1 MFATRQA
8 SLTARARSCSV
19 PRVVSREDVR
29 FMRFS
34 PLVDRLQGEGVAA
47 WDLHYRAAADQRAGR
62 DVIVLSVGDPDF
74 DTPMAITEA
83 TIAALR
89 AGETHYSDL
98 LGLDELRTA
107 VARRHQEKS
116 GQLTTIEN
124 VAIMSGAQ
132 CGLFASSMC
141 LLAPGDEVI
150 VPEPMYV
157 TYEATLQAPGAR
169 IVPVPQRPENGFHL
183 DPKDVAG
190 AITPRTRA
198 IYFATPCNPTGAMMP
213 HSTLEQVAAL
223 ARQHDLWVVSDEV
236 YATLTFSEQ
245 HVSIAGLPGMAER
258 VVTINSLSKS
268 HAMTGWRM
276 GWMVGPKALI
286 DHVYNLSMAMLYGL
300 PTFLQ
305 RGAVV
310 ALEQDLAEVEVM
322 RATYQRRRDMAV
334 ARLNQVP
341 GLKCLSPD
349 AGMFMMLDVR
359 GTGLG
364 SCEFSTKLY
373 EATGVS
379 VLDATAFGKSA
390 AGHVRMSFVADDDS
404 LEEACRRISGF
415 VRTLPGVAA

>member
-1 MFATRQA
+1 
-8 SLTARARSCSV
+8 
-19 PRVVSREDVR
+19 
-29 FMRFS
+29 MRFS
-34 PLVDRLQGEGVAA
+34 PLVDRLQGEGVDA
-47 WDLHYRAAADQRAGR
+47 WDLHYRAAADLRAGK

-74 DTPMAITEA
+74 DTPAAITEA
-83 TIAALR
+83 TVAALR

-107 VARRHQEKS
+107 VARRHQEKT
-116 GQLTTIEN
+116 GQPATIDN

-157 TYEATLQAPGAR
+157 TYEATLQAPGAV
-169 IVPVPQRPENGFHL
+169 IVRVPQRPENGFHL
-183 DPKDVAG
+183 DPKDVAR

-213 HSTLEQVAAL
+213 RATLEQVAKL
-223 ARQHDLWVVSDEV
+223 AVDHDLWVVSDEV
-236 YATLTFSEQ
+236 YATLTFGAQ
-245 HVSIAGLPGMAER
+245 HVSIAGLPGMTER
-258 VVTINSLSKS
+258 AVTINSLSKS

-286 DHVYNLSMAMLYGL
+286 AHVYNLSMAMLYGL

-310 ALEQDLAEVEVM
+310 ALEQDLTEVEVM
-322 RATYQRRRDMAV
+322 RTTYQRRRDMAV
-334 ARLNQVP
+334 GRLNQVP

-359 GTGLG
+359 GTGL
-364 SCEFSTKLY
+364 SAADFSTKLY

-390 AGHVRMSFVADDDS
+390 AGHVRMSFVADDKS

>member
-1 MFATRQA
+1 
-8 SLTARARSCSV
+8 
-19 PRVVSREDVR
+19 
-29 FMRFS
+29 
-34 PLVDRLQGEGVAA
+34 LVDRLQGEGVAA

-74 DTPMAITEA
+74 DTPAAITEA

-89 AGETHYSDL
+89 AGETHYSEL
-98 LGLDELRTA
+98 LGLDELRMA
-107 VARRHQEKS
+107 VARRHQEKT
-116 GQLTTIEN
+116 GQPTTSEN

-132 CGLFASSMC
+132 CGLFASSLC

-183 DPKDVAG
+183 DPKDVAR

-198 IYFATPCNPTGAMMP
+198 IFFATPCNPTGAMMP
-213 HSTLEQVAAL
+213 RATLEQVAAL

-236 YATLTFSEQ
+236 YATLTFGER
-245 HVSIAGLPGMAER
+245 HVGIAGLPGMAER
-258 VVTINSLSKS
+258 AVTINSLSKS

-276 GWMVGPKALI
+276 GWIVGPKALI
-286 DHVYNLSMAMLYGL
+286 AHVYNLSMAMLYGL

-359 GTGLG
+359 GTGL
-364 SCEFSTKLY
+364 SSAEFSTKLY

-390 AGHVRMSFVADDDS
+390 AGHVRVSFVADDKS

-415 VRTLPGVAA
+415 VRTLPGIAA

>member
-1 MFATRQA
+1 
-8 SLTARARSCSV
+8 
-19 PRVVSREDVR
+19 
-29 FMRFS
+29 MRFS

-74 DTPMAITEA
+74 DTPAAISEA

-116 GQLTTIEN
+116 GQPTTIKN

-183 DPKDVAG
+183 DPKDVTR
-190 AITPRTRA
+190 AITQRTRA

-213 HSTLEQVAAL
+213 RATLEQVAAL

-258 VVTINSLSKS
+258 AVTINSLSKS

-322 RATYQRRRDMAV
+322 RATYQRRRDMV
-334 ARLNQVP
+334 VMRLNQVP

-364 SCEFSTKLY
+364 SGEFSTKLY

-379 VLDATAFGKSA
+379 VLDATAFGNSA

>member
-1 MFATRQA
+1 
-8 SLTARARSCSV
+8 
-19 PRVVSREDVR
+19 
-29 FMRFS
+29 MRFS

-74 DTPMAITEA
+74 DTPAAITEA

-98 LGLDELRTA
+98 LGLDELRMA
-107 VARRHQEKS
+107 VARRHQEKT
-116 GQLTTIEN
+116 GQPTTIEN

-183 DPKDVAG
+183 DPKDVAR
-190 AITPRTRA
+190 AITPRTKA
-198 IYFATPCNPTGAMMP
+198 IFFATPCNPTGAMMP
-213 HSTLEQVAAL
+213 RTTLDQVAAL

-236 YATLTFSEQ
+236 YATLTFGEQ

-258 VVTINSLSKS
+258 AVTINSLSKS

-286 DHVYNLSMAMLYGL
+286 AHIYNLSMAMLYGL

-322 RATYQRRRDMAV
+322 RSTYQRRRDMTMT
-334 ARLNQVP
+334 RLNQVP

-359 GTGLG
+359 GTGLSSG
-364 SCEFSTKLY
+364 EFSTKLY

-390 AGHVRMSFVADDDS
+390 AGHVRMSFVADDES

>member
-1 MFATRQA
+1 
-8 SLTARARSCSV
+8 
-19 PRVVSREDVR
+19 
-29 FMRFS
+29 MRFS
-34 PLVDRLQGEGVAA
+34 PLVDRIGGEGASA
-47 WDLHYRAAADQRAGR
+47 WEIHYRAVKDQRAGR
-62 DVIVLSVGDPDF
+62 DVIILSVGDPDF
-74 DTPMAITEA
+74 DTPAAITDA

-89 AGETHYSDL
+89 AGDTHYSDL
-98 LGLDELRTA
+98 LGLEELRA
-107 VARRHQEKS
+107 AIARRVQAKT
-116 GQLTTIEN
+116 GQATTLDN
-124 VAIMSGAQ
+124 VAVMAGAQ
-132 CGLFASSMC
+132 CGLFASALC

-157 TYEATLQAPGAR
+157 TYEATLQAPGAG

-183 DPKDVAG
+183 DPKDVAR

-198 IYFATPCNPTGAMMP
+198 IFFATPCNPTGAMMP
-213 HSTLEQVAAL
+213 RATLEQVAAL

-236 YATLTFSEQ
+236 YASLTFGER
-245 HVSIAGLPGMAER
+245 HVSIASLPGMAER
-258 VVTINSLSKS
+258 AVTINSLSKS

-276 GWMVGPKALI
+276 GWMVAPKALI
-286 DHVYNLSMAMLYGL
+286 AHIYNLSMAMLYGL

-341 GLKCLSPD
+341 GLSCLSPD

-359 GTGLG
+359 GTGL
-364 SCEFSTKLY
+364 SAADFSKRLY

-379 VLDATAFGKSA
+379 MLDATAFGQSA
-390 AGHVRMSFVADDDS
+390 AGHVRMSFVADDKS
-404 LEEACRRISGF
+404 LEEACRRISSFTRG
-415 VRTLPGVAA
+415 LPGIAA

>member
-1 MFATRQA
+1 
-8 SLTARARSCSV
+8 
-19 PRVVSREDVR
+19 
-29 FMRFS
+29 MRFS

-74 DTPMAITEA
+74 DTPAAITEA

-116 GQLTTIEN
+116 GQPTTIKN

-169 IVPVPQRPENGFHL
+169 IVSVPQRPENGFHL
-183 DPKDVAG
+183 DPKDVAR
-190 AITPRTRA
+190 AITQRTRA

-213 HSTLEQVAAL
+213 RATLEQVAAL

-258 VVTINSLSKS
+258 AVTINSLSKS

-276 GWMVGPKALI
+276 GWMVGPKPLI
-286 DHVYNLSMAMLYGL
+286 AHVYNLSMAMLYGL

-322 RATYQRRRDMAV
+322 RATYQRRRDMV
-334 ARLNQVP
+334 VMRLNQVP

-364 SCEFSTKLY
+364 SGEFSTKLY

-379 VLDATAFGKSA
+379 VLDATAFGNSA

>member
-1 MFATRQA
+1 
-8 SLTARARSCSV
+8 
-19 PRVVSREDVR
+19 
-29 FMRFS
+29 MRFS

-74 DTPMAITEA
+74 DTPAAITEA

-89 AGETHYSDL
+89 AGETHYSEL
-98 LGLDELRTA
+98 LGLDELRMA
-107 VARRHQEKS
+107 VARRHQEKT
-116 GQLTTIEN
+116 GQSTTLEN
-124 VAIMSGAQ
+124 VAVMSGAQ

-157 TYEATLQAPGAR
+157 TYEATLQAPGAG
-169 IVPVPQRPENGFHL
+169 IVQVPQRPENGFHL
-183 DPKDVAG
+183 DPQDVAR
-190 AITPRTRA
+190 AITPHTKV

-213 HSTLEQVAAL
+213 RATLERL
-223 ARQHDLWVVSDEV
+223 AQLAVQHDLWVVSDEV
-236 YATLTFSEQ
+236 YATLTFGQE
-245 HVSIAGLPGMAER
+245 HVGIAGLPGMAER
-258 VVTINSLSKS
+258 AVTISSLSKS

-276 GWMVGPKALI
+276 GWMVAPKALI
-286 DHVYNLSMAMLYGL
+286 DHVYNLSMAMLDGL

-322 RATYQRRRDMAV
+322 RATYRRRRDMAV

-364 SCEFSTKLY
+364 SAEFSTKLY

-379 VLDATAFGKSA
+379 VLDATAFGQSA
-390 AGHVRMSFVADDDS
+390 AGHVRMSFVADDKS

>member
-1 MFATRQA
+1 
-8 SLTARARSCSV
+8 
-19 PRVVSREDVR
+19 
-29 FMRFS
+29 MRFS

-74 DTPMAITEA
+74 DTPAAITEA

-89 AGETHYSDL
+89 AGETHYSEL
-98 LGLDELRTA
+98 LGLDELRMA
-107 VARRHQEKS
+107 VARRHQEKT
-116 GQLTTIEN
+116 GQPTTSEN

-132 CGLFASSMC
+132 CGLFASSLC

-169 IVPVPQRPENGFHL
+169 IVPVLQRPENGFHL
-183 DPKDVAG
+183 DPKDVARV
-190 AITPRTRA
+190 ITPRTRA

-213 HSTLEQVAAL
+213 QATLEQVAAL

-236 YATLTFSEQ
+236 YATLTFGEQ

-258 VVTINSLSKS
+258 AVTINSLSKS

-276 GWMVGPKALI
+276 GWIVGPKALI
-286 DHVYNLSMAMLYGL
+286 AHVYNLSMAMLYGL

-359 GTGLG
+359 GTGL
-364 SCEFSTKLY
+364 SSAEFSTKLY

-390 AGHVRMSFVADDDS
+390 AGHVRVSFVADDKS

-415 VRTLPGVAA
+415 VRTLPGIAA